1 MDAYARIAV
10 AAAEVIDLDHQIA
23 ILEAAKAEQKEI
35 IAKGM
40 TELGLE
46 EGVFEGIK
54 ISYKTIDSSRFDTKQ
69 FASDYSDLYTKY
81 VKPQSYKRMTV
92 K

>member
-40 TELGLE
+40 NELGIE
-46 EGVFEGIK
+46 EGTFEGIK
-54 ISYKTIDSSRFDTKQ
+54 VSYKTIDSHRFDSKT
-69 FASDYSDLYTKY
+69 FATDYADLYERY
-81 VKPQSYKRMTV
+81 IKPSSYKRMV
-92 K
+92 IK